1 MLETLF
7 ALAIVATLLV
17 LLGLPAWVG
26 FSQLVMGALLCLGVG
41 LGFGGLAGVI
51 YHVLLF
57 KLLRERGLPA
67 TRWWVNPRALHEHLP
82 EDMQKRLNIL
92 FTIGAIGCGLCFL
105 GCALFFSASLLN

>member
-7 ALAIVATLLV
+7 ALAIVAALLV

-26 FSQLVMGALLCLGVG
+26 FSQLVIGALLCLGIG

-57 KLLRERGLPA
+57 RLLRERGLPA

-82 EDMQKRLNIL
+82 QDMQKRLDVL
-92 FTIGAIGCGLCFL
+92 FTIGALGCGLCFL